1 MKPVVAEE
9 APDKGYKSIVYWAAP
24 TYFGLVEPT
33 RDDNSTASLVRDH
46 GPGLSYVV
54 RAVETVGNDR
64 AFGESSRVRIICYKQ
79 PGRELRLQRT
89 TLSLARIL
97 PGNGRPLGD
106 QPSASAPACGAPLN
120 DGDTRGFGT
129 ELPFPTGWTRS
140 TPIDAATDDK
150 HRPYPDHP
158 L

>member
-54 RAVETVGNDR
+54 WAVEGNDH
-64 AFGESSRVRIICYKQ
+64 AF
-79 PGRELRLQRT
+79 RELKGKDNLLQ
-89 TLSLARIL
+89 A
-97 PGNGRPLGD
+97 N
-106 QPSASAPACGAPLN
+106 QAEN
-120 DGDTRGFGT
+120 
-129 ELPFPTGWTRS
+129 
-140 TPIDAATDDK
+140 
-150 HRPYPDHP
+150 
-158 L
+158 